1 MPATGHRRV
10 CLDSTAVQELLELA
24 IDAARRAGALLVEH
38 TRSAATGVSTKS
50 SSTDMVSDA
59 DRASEHLLRDLLLA
73 ARPGDAILGEEGGV
87 TAGSGLEW
95 VVDPLD
101 GTTNYLYRYPVWSV
115 SIACR
120 DRSGWLVGVVHD
132 PLRDETFAAARG
144 AGATVNDRPIAV
156 SAQDRLAD
164 ALIATGF
171 AYDRAERAR
180 QAGLV
185 ADLIGD
191 VRDVRRAGSAALDLA
206 WTAAGRLDGF
216 YEAPLELWDRAAGAL
231 IVREAG
237 GTVTPLTPLGLDGEG
252 VVAAGPALHPQ
263 LTRRLESAVAASH
276 SRGLG

>member
-1 MPATGHRRV
+1 
-10 CLDSTAVQELLELA
+10 VQELRQLA

-50 SSTDMVSDA
+50 SPTDMVSDA

-73 ARPGDAILGEEGGV
+73 ARPGDAILGEEGGA

-120 DRSGWLVGVVHD
+120 DGSGWLVGVVHD

-144 AGATVNDRPIAV
+144 AGATMNDRPIAV
-156 SAQDRLAD
+156 SAQDRLGD

-180 QAGLV
+180 QAGVV

-237 GTVTPLTPLGLDGEG
+237 GTVTQLTPLGLDGEG

-276 SRGLG
+276 GRGLG